1 MRKLWREK
9 CAILGNITTNAQ
21 NRSGFMLKDERK
33 AELLQMI
40 EESGYISVEELS
52 SKLYISQSTIRRN
65 LTQLEKL
72 GYVKRTHGGVEM
84 CDESYHAPVRLR
96 MKKNHMAKSNVA
108 KLAAER
114 IRDDSIIFLDCSST
128 CLHMVPYLQKKKNIT
143 VYTNGVEMCSLL
155 AETEI
160 PVYCLGG
167 CLIPKSRAF
176 SGEMSIAMAKTMFFD
191 AMFFSCA
198 GWIKGSPQ
206 TICSR
211 KPACGVC
218 CWNSPERNTC
228 CATAVSSVNPTR
240 ISFVRKRI

>member
-1 MRKLWREK
+1 
-9 CAILGNITTNAQ
+9 
-21 NRSGFMLKDERK
+21 MLKDERK

-198 GWIKGSPQ
+198 GWDQGIATDYMQSETCLRRVLLEQ
-206 TICSR
+206 SR
-211 KPACGVC
+211 EKYLLCDSSKFGKSYPYIVC
-218 CWNSPERNTC
+218 KEEDLTEVITN
-228 CATAVSSVNPTR
+228 ADV
-240 ISFVRKRI
+240 

>member
-1 MRKLWREK
+1 
-9 CAILGNITTNAQ
+9 
-21 NRSGFMLKDERK
+21 MLKDDRK

-40 EESGYISVEELS
+40 EQSGYISVEELS

-65 LTQLEKL
+65 LTELEKL

-96 MKKNHMAKSNVA
+96 MKKNHMAKSSVA

-167 CLIPKSRAF
+167 YLIPKSRAF
-176 SGEMSIAMAKTMFFD
+176 SGEISIAMAKTMFFD

-198 GWIKGSPQ
+198 GLKEGIATDYMQSETCLRRVLLEQ
-206 TICSR
+206 SR
-211 KPACGVC
+211 EKYLLCDNSKFGKSYPYIVC
-218 CWNSPERNTC
+218 NTEDLTEVITN
-228 CATAVSSVNPTR
+228 AE
-240 ISFVRKRI
+240 